1 MSPAKKK
8 ISKQKEDISDSQSQL
23 SMEFAFSPQRIR
35 LILIFICSIYCIA
48 AIRLFYI
55 QIIKGGEYQQ
65 KARQQYE
72 IVVQMIPQRGQIFD
86 RNGRVIAMSVNGFS
100 YALDAKMIKN
110 KKAIITAFN
119 QVTGDTT
126 GYYERLIMN
135 AKSSFTYIIR
145 GMTSRHKIIDSIKD
159 PGFIRLSEPK
169 EDMYTALQEPK

>member
-8 ISKQKEDISDSQSQL
+8 ISKQKEEILDSQFQL

-65 KARQQYE
+65 KARLQYE

-110 KKAIITAFN
+110 KTI
-119 QVTGDTT
+119 
-126 GYYERLIMN
+126 L
-135 AKSSFTYIIR
+135 
-145 GMTSRHKIIDSIKD
+145 
-159 PGFIRLSEPK
+159 
-169 EDMYTALQEPK
+169 